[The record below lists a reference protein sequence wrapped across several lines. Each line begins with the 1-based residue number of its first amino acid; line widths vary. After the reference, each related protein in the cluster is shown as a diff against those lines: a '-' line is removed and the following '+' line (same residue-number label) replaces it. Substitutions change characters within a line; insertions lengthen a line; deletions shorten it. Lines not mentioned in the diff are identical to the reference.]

1 MISSMN
7 RKSSTKKLSVRISQE
22 FPCIIEGAE
31 AYDLV
36 CPVSSVTGCRENP
49 LALLKSLISD
59 PTKSRALDMI
69 LQELPS
75 LSSPKG
81 LSNDALFEQ
90 LQSVLVGSTFY
101 EDDKFAD
108 RLMAISSDLLKTVG
122 VNEPIK
128 KVEPATEPAPAAE

>member
-22 FPCIIEGAE
+22 FPCIIEGSE

-75 LSSPKG
+75 ISSPKG
-81 LSNDALFEQ
+81 LTNDALFEQ
-90 LQSVLVGSTFY
+90 LQSALVGSTFLIGSVTPTVLSKS
-101 EDDKFAD
+101 EEI
-108 RLMAISSDLLKTVG
+108 AIRRSANLSSS
-122 VNEPIK
+122 
-128 KVEPATEPAPAAE
+128 